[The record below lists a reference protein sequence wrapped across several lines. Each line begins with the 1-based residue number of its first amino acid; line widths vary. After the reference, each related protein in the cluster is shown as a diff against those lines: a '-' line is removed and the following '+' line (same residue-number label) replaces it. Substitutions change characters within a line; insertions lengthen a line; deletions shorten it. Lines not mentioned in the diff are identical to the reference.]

1 MKDKIFNGGL
11 ALEHYKDFIKDITLL
26 PPKLSQDARKSG
38 VNSVQELD
46 LSGKSKYCIC
56 LLFQLS

>member
-11 ALEHYKDFIKDITLL
+11 ALEHYKDFIKDISLL
-26 PPKLSQDARKSG
+26 PPKLGQDVRKSG

-46 LSGKSKYCIC
+46 LSGK
-56 LLFQLS
+56 F